1 MFEKLFGGDI
11 ARELSGIAWVGR
23 FPTSKSTQTLVDG
36 FRQKCEAFLAAL
48 ADAGAVVDISATLRP
63 PERAYLMHWSF
74 VITTGEV
81 EPIDVPPDAGVEIEW
96 VHRKANG
103 SPDAAA
109 SRAAAAAMVQGYAI
123 AHRPSLT
130 SLHIFG
136 KAIDMSVAWDGALN
150 IKQKNGTKKTIG
162 SPPRTGL
169 NHELWAVGATYDVLK
184 LPSDP
189 PHWSS
194 TGH

>member
-1 MFEKLFGGDI
+1 M
-11 ARELSGIAWVGR
+11 AREPSGVVWVAR
-23 FPTSKSTQTLVDG
+23 FPTSRSTDTLADG
-36 FRQKCEAFLAAL
+36 FRQKCNAFLAAL
-48 ADAGAVVDISATLRP
+48 GDAGAAVRINATLRP

-74 VITTGEV
+74 VINTGEV
-81 EPIDVPPDAGVEIEW
+81 DPDDVPAHAGVAINW

-103 SPDAAA
+103 SPDLAA
-109 SRAAAAAMVQGYAI
+109 SRAAAAAMVHGYDI

-136 KAIDMSVAWDGALN
+136 KAIDMSVDWNGALK

-162 SPPRTGL
+162 SLPRSGL
-169 NHELWAVGATYDVLK
+169 NHALWAVGATYGVLK

>member
-1 MFEKLFGGDI
+1 M
-11 ARELSGIAWVGR
+11 ARELSGVVWVER
-23 FPTSKSTQTLVDG
+23 FPTSRSTATLIDG
-36 FRQKCEAFLAAL
+36 FRQKCDAFLAAL
-48 ADAGAVVDISATLRP
+48 ADAGAAVNINATLRP

-74 VITTGEV
+74 ALNAGEV
-81 EPIDVPPDAGVEIEW
+81 EPDDVPRQTGVNIEW

-103 SPDAAA
+103 SIDLAA
-109 SRAAAAAMVQGYAI
+109 SRSAAAAMVHGYDI

-136 KAIDMSVAWDGALN
+136 KAIDMSIGWDGVLKV
-150 IKQKNGTKKTIG
+150 KQRNGTKKTIG
-162 SPPRTGL
+162 SLPRTGL
-169 NHELWAVGATYDVLK
+169 NHDLWAVGATYGVLK
-184 LPSDP
+184 LPSDA

>member
-1 MFEKLFGGDI
+1 MAKEP
-11 ARELSGIAWVGR
+11 SGPVWVSR
-23 FPTSKSTQTLVDG
+23 FPTSQSTTSLVDG

-48 ADAGAVVDISATLRP
+48 NTAGATVKINATLRP

-74 VITTGEV
+74 VLNKGDV
-81 EPIDVPPDAGVEIEW
+81 EPDDIPPHPGVDIEW

-103 SPDAAA
+103 SADLPA
-109 SRAAAAAMVQGYAI
+109 SRSAAAAMVHGYDI
-123 AHRPSLT
+123 AFAPSLT

-136 KAIDMSVAWDGALN
+136 KAIDMTIGWSGALT
-150 IKQKNGTKKTIG
+150 IKQKNGASKTIG
-162 SPPRTGL
+162 SQPRSGL
-169 NHELWAVGATYDVLK
+169 NHDLWAVGATYGVLK

>member
-1 MFEKLFGGDI
+1 M
-11 ARELSGIAWVGR
+11 ARELSGIAWVDR
-23 FPTSKSTQTLVDG
+23 FPTSRSTETLVD
-36 FRQKCEAFLAAL
+36 FRQKCELFLAAL
-48 ADAGAVVDISATLRP
+48 EDADALVTVNATLRP

-74 VITTGEV
+74 VLNTGEV
-81 EPIDVPPDAGVEIEW
+81 EPEDVPKQAGVNIEW
-96 VHRKANG
+96 VHRKPN
-103 SPDAAA
+103 SSTDLAA
-109 SRAAAAAMVQGYAI
+109 SRSAAAAMVHGYDI

-136 KAIDMSVAWDGALN
+136 KAIDMSVGWDGALK
-150 IKQKNGTKKTIG
+150 IKQKKGTRKTIK
-162 SPPRTGL
+162 SLPRTGL
-169 NHELWAVGATYDVLK
+169 NRELWEVGATYGVLK

>member
-1 MFEKLFGGDI
+1 MTQ
-11 ARELSGIAWVGR
+11 ELSGIAWVGR
-23 FPTSKSTQTLVDG
+23 FPTSKSTETLVDG

-48 ADAGAVVDISATLRP
+48 EDAGATVSINATLRP

-74 VITTGEV
+74 VINTGEV
-81 EPIDVPPDAGVEIEW
+81 EPDDVPEYAGVEIEW
-96 VHRKANG
+96 VHRKRNR
-103 SPDAAA
+103 SIDLAA
-109 SRAAAAAMVQGYAI
+109 SRAAAAAMVHGYDI

-136 KAIDMSVAWDGALN
+136 KAIDMSVEWDGALK
-150 IKQKNGTKKTIG
+150 IKQKNGSKKTIG
-162 SPPRTGL
+162 SLPRTGL
-169 NHELWAVGATYDVLK
+169 NHELWAVGATYGVLK

>member
-1 MFEKLFGGDI
+1 M
-11 ARELSGIAWVGR
+11 ARELSGVAWVGR
-23 FPTSKSTQTLVDG
+23 FPTSRETKTLVDG
-36 FRQKCEAFLAAL
+36 FRQKCDAFLAAL
-48 ADAGAVVDISATLRP
+48 KDAGAVVSINATLRP

-74 VITTGEV
+74 VINTGEV
-81 EPIDVPPDAGVEIEW
+81 DPDDVPKHAGVDIEW

-103 SPDAAA
+103 SPDLAA
-109 SRAAAAAMVQGYAI
+109 SRAAAAAMVHGYGI
-123 AHRPSLT
+123 AHRPALT
-130 SLHIFG
+130 SMHIFG
-136 KAIDMSVAWDGALN
+136 KAIDMSVGWNGTLK

-162 SPPRTGL
+162 SLPRTGL
-169 NHELWAVGATYDVLK
+169 NHDLWAVGATYGVLK